1 MIDVVLVTEQ
11 KFLVRNTDNWY
22 LEQIF
27 EDDDHL
33 IEGLKKHRFSVKRVS
48 WDDHDFDWSSA
59 SVCVIRT
66 PWDYSERQQE
76 FFLWL
81 DHVAKVSTLL
91 NPKEQILWNLDKHYL
106 GELAEKGINIPP
118 TVYIKKGEAK
128 SLADI
133 VLQSGWDKC
142 VLKPT
147 IAGGAR
153 HTYLLNTR
161 NVLEHETVFR
171 KLIASE
177 DMMLQEFMHN
187 IQSRGEV
194 SMMMINGEYTHAIIK
209 KAKEGDFRVQDD
221 WGGTVHEYQPSETE
235 LQFAQEVV
243 SKCESM
249 PFYGRV
255 DMLWD
260 NDGDPAL
267 GELEI
272 IEPEMWFRYC
282 PASAHRLADVIS
294 DEYFNK

>member
-1 MIDVVLVTEQ
+1 MIDVVLVTEKKYLIRDQ
-11 KFLVRNTDNWY
+11 EDWY

-33 IEGLKKHRFSVKRVS
+33 IHGLEKNGLSSKRVS
-48 WDDHDFDWSSA
+48 WDDPKFDWNSA
-59 SVCVIRT
+59 KVCVIRS
-66 PWDYSERQQE
+66 PWDYADRQEE

-81 DHVAKVSTLL
+81 EHVSKASILL
-91 NPKEQILWNLDKHYL
+91 NPESQIRWNLDKHYL
-106 GELAEKGINIPP
+106 GELAEAGVNIPSSR
-118 TVYIKKGEAK
+118 YIKKGETRP
-128 SLADI
+128 LADV
-133 VLQSGWDKC
+133 VLESGWDKC

-161 NVLEHETVFR
+161 NVGEHESVF
-171 KLIASE
+171 KELIGAE

-194 SMMMINGEYTHAIIK
+194 SMMMINGEFTHAIIK
-209 KAKEGDFRVQDD
+209 KAKAGDFRVQDD
-221 WGGTVHEYQPSETE
+221 WGGTVEPYEPSESE
-235 LQFAQEVV
+235 LEFAKDVV
-243 SKCESM
+243 SKCETT

-260 NDGDPAL
+260 NDGKPAL

-282 PASAHRLADVIS
+282 PESAHKLADVIKREFFS
-294 DEYFNK
+294 